1 MTAHLRLR
9 PQPTTAIRGDSSW
22 VLFATLLLALAGGEP
37 AAAVERMLPRA
48 IVRATRLVHERRSQ
62 AAIVY
67 PDIAEG
73 RMLGRTVQK
82 AIATATG
89 VELKV
94 VVDSAIVDQIPE
106 WPHER
111 FRSHPLILIGNI
123 SNNRA
128 LIPLYGNLLAGAD
141 AHYPGADG
149 YSVRTVVN
157 PYGSGV
163 NEIVLGGS
171 SVAGMKRA
179 VEAFAQIVR
188 ENGRRGI
195 LTVPG
200 LLTVVPGGEY
210 VEIVARAGSSALN
223 FQWTAR
229 QDILQTAIKKVR
241 AATFM
246 KPETKSYNPSHY
258 GKESVVRELIALIQS
273 GALRPDEVNHIEN
286 ILLAGLHEEI
296 GQPWIVHEPKWVGT
310 RHQTMG
316 MMGFL
321 VTADYLLNRAHPN
334 EESAAFLKKCVDQS
348 HTYFHQFDENYR
360 DEGNDNTSFD
370 STGPIGRYV
379 MAYGNSNFFASGA
392 AKLMSQRA
400 LMMTD
405 NRGWFVAP
413 GNYEDVRQGTMN
425 GGVDTSHSVQLPAFV
440 GRNGE
445 LRWIIENARGIKA
458 MNDGG
463 WAYGSGI
470 AGNRYPLDPAVKPV
484 EPQAWL
490 GVTIQPLTSYY
501 YDRCGNYMTHGG
513 AQRDRRAWEA
523 LIPKEKAV
531 EMVTFR
537 DRFAP
542 DAPYLFL
549 NGFQGG
555 RYNSMDVNAILRY
568 ADRGSIWLIS
578 QTEQLG
584 HYFRNSLHIGHGY
597 RDDYFS
603 MAGTIRLD
611 ASLDAADAG
620 MTVTTLPR
628 FNGADW
634 TRSIIWDRGKYF
646 VVIDT
651 ARFLEDGDYDLTCTW
666 RSLPIAALEEGVWV
680 ARHMGSRFELHNADG
695 IEQASH
701 YERARS
707 TEQMSVNPYL
717 LRQHAA
723 VNGRNGEHF
732 NIRNMFFTGPSDSDR
747 GYRLKPVQKDAVV
760 ISDDNGYFALAGV
773 SLGGKLR
780 LGPFTTDARAF
791 LISTDSIHLAPVD
804 SHLWLDGKLLAT
816 GQALPAV
823 IRSLKQLWDAA
834 KSAQQDPKR
843 DVRQESRELASAE
856 PRKRRWIYD
865 DFTRVN
871 EEIGGVTIVDPTG
884 VKPPDELFDRQIR
897 AHSPPYAWPKGTAS
911 VTYDLGRIETLAELH
926 LDIEYGQPV
935 GNNRNPFWVKR
946 SEKSITIGFS
956 NDNFHDDKRTISLIH
971 DRVWRQDPPYIYKP
985 YHYAPKSWR
994 QFPPAG
1000 ESPLKIKARFV
1011 RTPARGCWDTH
1022 FFRSTSRP
1030 AQFDWL
1036 EPVDFDG
1043 DGVDELAIATE
1054 ARELVVLN
1062 SEGTLRWR
1070 KTLDNTIT
1078 DLFALDLDGDGRQ
1091 TLLVADNGW
1100 YVRGYDH
1107 AGKRVYDSDCR
1118 QIGLAGAFA
1127 LGAVVPKGSKR
1138 PYITVA
1144 TGAGGA
1150 CLDGNGKL
1158 YCRIAATG
1166 IASDT
1171 VLHGSTSAPL
1181 ARYRTAFRSAW
1192 GSGGWRDIRLLG
1204 PDSSPQERA
1213 KQLPGGGL
1221 RGFWWLGLGFEFW
1234 PETATPAD
1242 AAARDGLAVFVARA
1256 GVNAYSLGDEIP
1268 SARWHLP
1275 APGPI
1280 SAYAFADITDQ
1291 PGKELVLGRLDGFM
1305 HIVDGNGKLIHS
1317 WATQGPVKDIR
1328 AWSADRAIVAAAV
1341 NDSVR
1346 LYGRGGQELGR
1357 IPTRAERLATLR
1369 SSGGSRALVVAGT
1382 DGQIEK
1388 WTPGRIRAR

>member
-1 MTAHLRLR
+1 MNAHLRLR
-9 PQPTTAIRGDSSW
+9 PQPARAIRGDPSR
-22 VLFATLLLALAGGEP
+22 VLLAMLLLVVAGGEP
-37 AAAVERMLPRA
+37 AAAVERMLPRE
-48 IVRATRLVHERRSQ
+48 IVRSTRLVHERQGQ
-62 AAIVY
+62 ATIVC

-73 RMLGRTVQK
+73 RMLGLAVQK

-89 VELKV
+89 VELEV
-94 VVDSAIVDQIPE
+94 VVDSAVVDQIPE

-111 FRSHPLILIGNI
+111 FQSHPLILIGNI

-141 AHYPGADG
+141 ANYPGADG
-149 YSVRTVVN
+149 YTVRTVVN

-163 NEIVLGGS
+163 NEIVLGAS

-179 VEAFAQIVR
+179 VEAFAHIVR
-188 ENGRRGI
+188 EHGRPGA
-195 LTVPG
+195 LTVPS
-200 LLTVVPGGEY
+200 LLEVVPGGEY
-210 VEIVARAGSSALN
+210 VEIVARAGSSALH
-223 FQWTAR
+223 FQWTGR
-229 QDILQTAIKKVR
+229 QDVLQTAIEKVR

-258 GKESVVRELIALIQS
+258 GKESVVRELIALIQT
-273 GALRPDEVNHIEN
+273 GGLRPDEVNHIEN
-286 ILLAGLHEEI
+286 ILLAGLHEEYD
-296 GQPWIVHEPKWVGT
+296 GYWIVHEPNWVGT

-321 VTADYLLNRAHPN
+321 VTADYLLNRANPN
-334 EESAAFLKKCVDQS
+334 EEATAFLQKCVDQS
-348 HTYFHQFDENYR
+348 HAYFHQFDENYR

-425 GGVDTSHSVQLPAFV
+425 AGVDTSHSVQLPAFV
-440 GRNGE
+440 GRDGE
-445 LRWIIENARGIKA
+445 LRWIIENARGINP
-458 MNDGG
+458 MYNGG
-463 WAYGSGI
+463 FGYDSGI
-470 AGNRYPLDPAVKPV
+470 AGNRYPLGPAVKTI

-513 AQRDRRAWEA
+513 AQRDRLAWEA
-523 LIPKEKAV
+523 LIPKEQAV

-634 TRSIIWDRGKYF
+634 TRSIIWARGKYF

-666 RSLPIAALEEGVWV
+666 RSLPIAALEEGAWV

-695 IEQASH
+695 IEQSSH

-732 NIRNMFFTGPSDSDR
+732 NIRNMFFTGPSDSER

-773 SLGGKLR
+773 NLGGKLR

-791 LISTDSIHLAPVD
+791 LISTDSIRLAPVD
-804 SHLWLDGKLLAT
+804 SHLWLDGKLMAA

-823 IRSLKQLWDAA
+823 IRSLKEVWDAA
-834 KSAQQDPKR
+834 KSAKQAPKR
-843 DVRQESRELASAE
+843 DARQEARELTNAG
-856 PRKRRWIYD
+856 PRKRLWMYD
-865 DFTRVN
+865 EFTRLN

-884 VKPPDELFDRQIR
+884 IQPPDELFDRQIR
-897 AHSPPYAWPKGTAS
+897 AHSPPYAWPQGTAT
-911 VTYDLGRIETLAELH
+911 VTYDLGRVETLAKLH
-926 LDIEYGQPV
+926 LDEQYGNF
-935 GNNRNPFWVKR
+935 GGDTRNPFWVKR
-946 SEKSITIGFS
+946 GEEPSVIGFS
-956 NDNFHDDKRTISLIH
+956 NDNFRDDKRELPLAF
-971 DRVWRQDPPYIYKP
+971 DRIWRQDPPYIYKP
-985 YHYAPKSWR
+985 YHYAPKSWK
-994 QFPPAG
+994 QFPATG
-1000 ESPLKIKARFV
+1000 ESSLKIETRFV
-1011 RTPARGCWDTH
+1011 RTPALECWDAH
-1022 FFRSTSRP
+1022 FFRQATRP
-1030 AQFDWL
+1030 ARFDWL

-1043 DGVDELAIATE
+1043 DGVDELAVATE

-1062 SEGTLRWR
+1062 SDGTLRWR

-1078 DLFALDLDGDGRQ
+1078 DLFALDLDGAGRQ

-1100 YVRGYDH
+1100 YIRGYDH
-1107 AGKRVYDSDCR
+1107 AGKRIFDSDCK
-1118 QIGLAGAFA
+1118 QTGLAGAFA
-1127 LGAVVPKGSKR
+1127 LGAVFPKGSKR

-1150 CLDGNGKL
+1150 CLDGDGNF
-1158 YCRIAATG
+1158 YCHVGETG

-1181 ARYRTAFRSAW
+1181 ARHRTAFRSAW
-1192 GSGGWRDIRLLG
+1192 GSGGWRDIRLLE

-1213 KQLPGGGL
+1213 KRLPGGGL
-1221 RGFWWLGLGFEFW
+1221 SVFWWLGLGFEFW
-1234 PETATPAD
+1234 PETAAPDD
-1242 AAARDGLAVFVARA
+1242 AASRDGLAVFVARA
-1256 GVNAYSLGDEIP
+1256 GVNAYGLGDETP
-1268 SARWHLP
+1268 SGRWHVP

-1305 HIVDGNGKLIHS
+1305 HIVDGNGKMVHS

-1328 AWSADRAIVAAAV
+1328 AWSAGKAVVAAAV
-1341 NDSVR
+1341 GDSVR
-1346 LYGRGGQELGR
+1346 LYGRDGQEIGR
-1357 IPTRAERLATLR
+1357 ISTSAERLATLR
-1369 SSGGSRALVVAGT
+1369 SSGGTRSLVVAGT
-1382 DGQIEK
+1382 DGQIEE
-1388 WTPGRIRAR
+1388 WTPGRISAR